1 MAQVNSFKAKSKKIL
16 APSTHLLHVFLPL
29 LLFLPSVKIQA
40 QEMYAVINDGIATL
54 YYDNLRWERSG
65 DVRTISTVNRIFK
78 YGEEVTKIVFDNS
91 FSEAR
96 PTSTAFWFSGGLK
109 SLKEIDGFEYLNT
122 SNVTN
127 MSCMFDGCSSLS
139 TLDLSHFDTSNVTNM
154 MAAFRGCSSLTTLDL
169 SHFDTSNVTEMSS
182 LFRECSSLTFI
193 DMSHFDTKNVTNMS
207 EMFNRCSSL
216 TTLDLSHFDTRN
228 VTNMVGVFR
237 LCSGLTA
244 LDLSHFDTNNATT
257 TMAYMFEG
265 CSSLTTLDLSH
276 FDTKNVTNMAGMFKG
291 CSSLTA
297 LDLSHFD
304 TSKVTEMS
312 GLFLEC
318 SGLKD
323 INLSNFNTQNVTAM
337 VRMFS
342 KCYSLECVD
351 MSSFNTE
358 GLDTSQPYRCTYAMF
373 EDCIK
378 LTTVT
383 IGKYFSLFSDYTFYG
398 CQNIRN
404 INSHVENPFPFSTN
418 IFGETVYKYAT
429 LNVPTNTK
437 ALYASTEGWKEFK
450 TIIEVGSGNDN
461 DELEPISEADN
472 TDYGNGGGIND
483 DTDLNG
489 NVIGNIYYNI
499 SDENG
504 EYSSTEGCIILKKSS
519 TDNSM
524 EGKDLFDEELK
535 INFTGIIFMVQG
547 NGTIKVNAET
557 VGSMTLKVKI
567 GNNQPVTMELEGK
580 MKASF
585 PYTVTEPTYVY
596 IYGGETASANA
607 RGMRRAESTE
617 NALKIYGIEWSESDI
632 PSHVEAIRETSLS
645 DTPIIYNLQGQ
656 RMQSTSRGINIV
668 NGKKIF
674 VK

>member
-1 MAQVNSFKAKSKKIL
+1 MEAPLFSYVLGKILTALTEPKVQNFLTPMAQVNSFKAKSKKIL

-207 EMFNRCSSL
+207 EMFNR
-216 TTLDLSHFDTRN
+216 
-228 VTNMVGVFR
+228 
-237 LCSGLTA
+237 
-244 LDLSHFDTNNATT
+244 
-257 TMAYMFEG
+257 